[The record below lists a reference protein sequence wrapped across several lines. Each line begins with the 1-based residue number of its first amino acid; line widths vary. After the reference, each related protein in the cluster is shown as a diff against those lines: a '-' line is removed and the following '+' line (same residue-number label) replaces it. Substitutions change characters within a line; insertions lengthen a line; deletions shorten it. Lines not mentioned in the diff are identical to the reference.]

1 LHLTPFFKCVDVIQ
15 RNILK
20 IFVRNKKTEE
30 DKTKSGGKCEQWF
43 ENVQTGSYRLNL
55 ERCEPKNFT
64 GEVDAEE
71 RRREERTRVRERNG
85 KRVPFRQNNAKLRIS
100 TSE

>member
-1 LHLTPFFKCVDVIQ
+1 LHLTLFFKCVDVLQ

-71 RRREERTRVRERNG
+71 RGENEGEGAKREESSISSKQCKAAYLNI
-85 KRVPFRQNNAKLRIS
+85 RII
-100 TSE
+100 